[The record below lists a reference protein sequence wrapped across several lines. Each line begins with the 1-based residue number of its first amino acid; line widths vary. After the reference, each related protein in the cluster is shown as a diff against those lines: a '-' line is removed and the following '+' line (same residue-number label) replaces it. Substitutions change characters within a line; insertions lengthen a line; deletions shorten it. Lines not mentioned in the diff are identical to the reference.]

1 MMTVIRRQRVRRAL
15 RVSILHRML
24 RHAWTVLLVWL
35 IWTAMRRQCAVCVHL
50 GRTLA
55 LLGRHAMLVLVDWL
69 TWTLTPRPC
78 VTHAVSAHTAV
89 EAMCRVRGVL
99 GVVLTRIL
107 MHRHRAP
114 CVVLVGTRLA

>member
-69 TWTLTPRPC
+69 TWTLTPRPHVC
-78 VTHAVSAHTAV
+78 HVHWVSILLSGLSCA
-89 EAMCRVRGVL
+89 RGAL